1 MPTSL
6 ALAPSAGGTWET
18 RNKMKTNYSQ
28 ERKDAI
34 ANLNK
39 GKTLSDNVK
48 AQIKPREIFLIKKIS
63 SPLVPRQGPGKIG
76 AIKCFAVK
84 DYKEQFVLKNK
95 DTLFKG
101 KNIILCNITG
111 DILSEYTSI
120 QQVSQVFSCNR
131 KTVRKY
137 LNNGKL
143 FKNLGYLKL
152 KTLKKQ

>member
-1 MPTSL
+1 MPTTL

-48 AQIKPREIFLIKKIS
+48 AQIKP